1 MPIVVNIKNSLPAW
15 LKKTERDLAVS
26 LVRVLTDIDRI
37 SKDLSPK
44 DTRTLVSSTRID
56 LESSTQGEVSVNVP
70 YARRRHYENR
80 KNPQT
85 LGYLQRA
92 GDYAGKNGARY
103 FR

>member
-1 MPIVVNIKNSLPAW
+1 MLISVKINNNLPKWSGDTNRQLGISL
-15 LKKTERDLAVS
+15 T
-26 LVRVLTDIDRI
+26 RVLTDIDRI

-44 DTRTLVSSTRID
+44 DTRALANSTRID
-56 LESSTQGEVSVNVP
+56 LKSTSSGEVSVNVP
-70 YARRRHYENR
+70 YAKRRHYENR

-85 LGYLQRA
+85 LGYLKKA